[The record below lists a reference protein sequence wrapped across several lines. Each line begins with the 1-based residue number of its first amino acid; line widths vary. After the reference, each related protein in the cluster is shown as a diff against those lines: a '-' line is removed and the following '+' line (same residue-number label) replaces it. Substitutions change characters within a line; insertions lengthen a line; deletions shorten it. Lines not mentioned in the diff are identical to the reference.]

1 MDKEERE
8 AVQSVI
14 EAKQIE
20 DVQKVNHHLVPEKIE
35 NMSTD
40 HLQTDQLGTKLSPN
54 ETFPCEQCD
63 QTFKLSLELK
73 RHKLTVHK

>member
-20 DVQKVNHHLVPEKIE
+20 DVQKVNVDSVPEKIAH
-35 NMSTD
+35 MSTD
-40 HLQTDQLGTKLSPN
+40 HLQTEQIGTKQSLN
-54 ETFPCEQCD
+54 ETFPC
-63 QTFKLSLELK
+63 
-73 RHKLTVHK
+73 